1 MSDSHDPYTSH
12 RDPYGRPDPY
22 ARPVPPPN
30 DAADDD
36 GEDDVYEAE
45 DEAPLELGEH
55 MLADAPRKGLDFE
68 RGMSRMPPVTIGL
81 IVLLTIVFVW
91 EVAVGALQSEE
102 KLLRAGALQRK
113 AVLAGEY
120 WRIPTS
126 TLLHGSADHLLGNCL
141 GLYLM
146 GLAVEH
152 AFGSLAAGG
161 IYAAAGVIG
170 AGFCVAFEGHTTV
183 GASGAI
189 FGWWGAAIAFY
200 ARFRTRLLTRD
211 TRVGFVLV
219 LWAGW
224 TILTGFLNPQISN
237 FSHLGG
243 LLAGAAIAWFCPVR
257 IAELRHG

>member
-1 MSDSHDPYTSH
+1 MSNPQNPYSSH
-12 RDPYGRPDPY
+12 RDPYGRPDPF
-22 ARPVPPPN
+22 ARPVPSR
-30 DAADDD
+30 DDSADDD
-36 GEDDVYEAE
+36 ADDVYDAE
-45 DEAPLELGEH
+45 VEAPLELGDH
-55 MLADAPRKGLDFE
+55 MLADPPRKGLDFE
-68 RGMSRMPPVTIGL
+68 RGMSRLPPVTIGL
-81 IVLLTIVFVW
+81 IVLLSLVFFW

-126 TLLHGSADHLLGNCL
+126 TLLHASTEHLLGNCL

-161 IYAAAGVIG
+161 IYAAAGVVG
-170 AGFCVAFEGHTTV
+170 AILCIVCEGGTTV

-200 ARFRTRLLTRD
+200 ARYRTRLLTRD
-211 TRVGFVLV
+211 TRVGFVLL